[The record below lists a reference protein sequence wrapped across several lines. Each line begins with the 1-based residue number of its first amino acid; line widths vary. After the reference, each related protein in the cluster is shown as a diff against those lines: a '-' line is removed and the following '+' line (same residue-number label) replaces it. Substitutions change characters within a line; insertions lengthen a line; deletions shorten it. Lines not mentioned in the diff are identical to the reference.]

1 MSQREGVHRSVDN
14 VDKNVIDSPHN
25 TNAPKWNNNPQCN
38 GGAVMDGEGGEA
50 GAGECAG
57 RGAALERAYVHDVY
71 EQAGEDEPAPPAPAV
86 RSFLADL
93 EPGSL
98 VCDVGCGNGKYLS
111 VNPSVFTVGG
121 DRCSRLADQAR
132 HHSNEVVV
140 CDNLCLPFRDESF
153 DAVLSIAVVH
163 HFATVERRA
172 MALRELARI
181 TRIGGRL
188 LLTVWAMEHEG
199 RNFHSQDVLIPWHR
213 PATLYPPPPA
223 PRFLSVEYEH
233 CSEPWKSRDGSPGS
247 SSLSSPNETCYSF
260 VRRALQRLAG
270 RRSFLPS
277 WTIGTRITQRPC
289 PRPEP
294 PAADLPI
301 ELRRLD
307 EVLPPR
313 LVTQTSETS
322 TLKSRS
328 LTDIAEIERHGLVR
342 SRSSLPSLGGDD
354 SKPTVAEPVPE
365 ATPEPRKKPRLVKQK
380 KSINEDDADEDLDK
394 PTDMKSMVEEM
405 PNFKVHTQKL
415 HSKKPGV
422 FKQTSL
428 NEELMSV
435 ERLREKERLRKN
447 IQKQASL
454 NEEYLYRRPGTL
466 DSIRDSI
473 FSTSATTAK
482 KFQSLKNGLTNKFKT
497 STTNIDKVTVF
508 VRMLQGWKSHGP
520 VPEVPT
526 PNDNNVVNEKNFP
539 ERRHSKEDG
548 SDSSKDSSLQSDTSV
563 DSEDSFAS
571 VIYVPKADGS
581 GDPLSPGP
589 LSPGPTSPRLKVSS
603 VPTSPRMKS
612 SPGLPSP
619 RIKQA
624 FPLIRPPSSPN
635 AVTAPGAVHNKI
647 LVAQYSLK
655 NYSTTNSA
663 TTVAQKPLSKSQPNS
678 PPKVES
684 DDDVF
689 KLEPEPP
696 PPTIPIPIP
705 VPIEIYNDPIPPI
718 KEEEETPSDVTREL
732 LAEINKDIEEIHKL
746 TIETNDIKPRILLQ
760 DVKPYPKITLQTV
773 AELPEIPQFKP
784 KQPSKLPTTDALDA
798 KVADKKR
805 RERIRQIKEMLK
817 KGIPPINIS
826 RRPPFP
832 IVRTTSASEP
842 IAKSHPKLMS
852 IELFNPATDDMD
864 SDSSGVSS
872 PDSVDSVIS
881 VVPEELRKIAL
892 EKDLSNSSSLEA
904 KKDDARELT
913 PVEKSPSTSPAPPL
927 IEAVAEVAQ
936 TLDETCETVIQ
947 SSPRSKRRHLEKLES
962 AEAMAIVQGASSSS
976 SSSNWSLNKLSPGD
990 LRILEDRSRSQ
1001 SHTSSSG
1008 SSSSLERLSPGRRS
1022 KDRSPRQGSTSNSTW
1037 SLNRLSPNR
1046 PEGRS
1051 LDENLTKTHRSPTR
1065 LPYDS
1070 ISMSS
1075 TDSDKSISKSE
1086 SFNRIQANEPLVTC
1100 KSDMIAKEEEW
1111 VTEQQDRSSNLTEF
1125 AEKLSEKLMQEIDQY
1140 SKRINEEDFDLTSS
1154 SSSEKSISL
1163 RLKREEEDRNTQK
1176 ILDELSDSLQHLED
1190 PQNKLGLDSASNTV
1204 KSDCNKIITSIQ
1216 DTPESE
1222 INKLFPK
1229 CITKTKGKKRS
1240 KDVDPIINKYR
1251 ELKKTMKV
1259 TSDEDIYLNNFA
1271 NVQYNVKPT
1280 NDDKFTDLDTKN
1292 PDEDSAISSSNGN
1305 PEITI
1310 DSGAYDTSQSLE
1322 TGYSLESEISVDSL
1336 CTSTDKRSSL
1346 KVGQSTDSSDLD
1358 KMEISPESI
1367 TSRSSASTAP
1377 LKSGFSIESSD
1388 TSAGSDWSR
1397 RDKTGSTASLGCASL
1412 ASLPSCSEC
1421 SKERKFMEI
1430 RSSSEETATLP
1441 AVPARAMPHAPLL
1454 PSLSDGSDSL
1464 PSEGGAVT
1472 YHRYY
1477 HVFKKGELDQLIE
1490 KYVESLHVVSSY
1502 YDQASW
1508 CVIAEKV
1515 QVWTI

>member
-1 MSQREGVHRSVDN
+1 M
-14 VDKNVIDSPHN
+14 
-25 TNAPKWNNNPQCN
+25 QCSFT
-38 GGAVMDGEGGEA
+38 V
-50 GAGECAG
+50 
-57 RGAALERAYVHDVY
+57 
-71 EQAGEDEPAPPAPAV
+71 
-86 RSFLADL
+86 FLAFF
-93 EPGSL
+93 S
-98 VCDVGCGNGKYLS
+98 NG
-111 VNPSVFTVGG
+111 
-121 DRCSRLADQAR
+121 
-132 HHSNEVVV
+132 
-140 CDNLCLPFRDESF
+140 
-153 DAVLSIAVVH
+153 
-163 HFATVERRA
+163 
-172 MALRELARI
+172 
-181 TRIGGRL
+181 
-188 LLTVWAMEHEG
+188 
-199 RNFHSQDVLIPWHR
+199 
-213 PATLYPPPPA
+213 
-223 PRFLSVEYEH
+223 
-233 CSEPWKSRDGSPGS
+233 EPWKSREGSPGS

-277 WTIGTRITQRPC
+277 WGIPRVPPRPC
-289 PRPEP
+289 ARPEP

-307 EVLPPR
+307 EAFPPR
-313 LVTQTSETS
+313 LITQPSDAS
-322 TLKSRS
+322 TMKSRS
-328 LTDIAEIERHGLVR
+328 LTDIADVDRRALIR
-342 SRSSLPSLGGDD
+342 SRSSLPSL
-354 SKPTVAEPVPE
+354 SAEEIEPPPQETPAPE
-365 ATPEPRKKPRLVKQK
+365 IPEPRKKPRLVKQK

-394 PTDMKSMVEEM
+394 PTDMKSLVEEM
-405 PNFKVHTQKL
+405 PNFKIHPHRVQ
-415 HSKKPGV
+415 SRKPGV
-422 FKQTSL
+422 VKQTSL

-454 NEEYLYRRPGTL
+454 NEEYLYRRPGAL

-482 KFQSLKNGLTNKFKT
+482 KFQSLKNGLTSKFKT

-526 PNDNNVVNEKNFP
+526 PSDNNTVNEKNMP

-581 GDPLSPGP
+581 GDPLSPTP

-619 RIKQA
+619 RIKQS
-624 FPLIRPPSSPN
+624 FPLIRPPASPN
-635 AVTAPGAVHNKI
+635 AVQTPGSVNKI

-655 NYSTTNSA
+655 NYSTSSVVCA
-663 TTVAQKPLSKSQPNS
+663 APIKPQSKSQPNS
-678 PPKVES
+678 PPKSES
-684 DDDVF
+684 DEIVKPD
-689 KLEPEPP
+689 LQ
-696 PPTIPIPIP
+696 PIINNNVP
-705 VPIEIYNDPIPPI
+705 VDIFEEIDPIPPI
-718 KEEEETPSDVTREL
+718 LEEEEEAPTEMTREL
-732 LAEINKDIEEIHKL
+732 IAEINKDIEEIHKL
-746 TIETNDIKPRILLQ
+746 TAETDQLKPRIVLQ

-773 AELPEIPQFKP
+773 AELPEIPVFKP
-784 KQPSKLPTTDALDA
+784 KEPNKSPITDTLDSKS
-798 KVADKKR
+798 ADRKR
-805 RERIRQIKEMLK
+805 KERIRQIKEMLN
-817 KGIPPINIS
+817 KGIPGANVS

-832 IVRTTSASEP
+832 IVRTGKSELST
-842 IAKSHPKLMS
+842 KSHPKLMS
-852 IELFNPATDDMD
+852 LELFNPATDDMD

-881 VVPEELRKIAL
+881 VVPEELRKIAM
-892 EKDLSNSSSLEA
+892 EKGNYIIHNTIIYCSSHLYLLNINIFCLVTDLLNSD
-904 KKDDARELT
+904 KKEDNIIINT
-913 PVEKSPSTSPAPPL
+913 EKSPAPQRL
-927 IEAVAEVAQ
+927 IEAVAEVAHS
-936 TLDETCETVIQ
+936 LDETCETVIQ
-947 SSPRSKRRHLEKLES
+947 SSPQSKRKQLEKLES
-962 AEAMAIVQGASSSS
+962 TEALAIVQGASSSS
-976 SSSNWSLNKLSPGD
+976 SSSWSLNKLSPGD

-1022 KDRSPRQGSTSNSTW
+1022 KDRSPKQGSTSNSTW

-1046 PEGRS
+1046 PEVRS
-1051 LDENLTKTHRSPTR
+1051 LDENLSKSHRSPTR

-1070 ISMSS
+1070 VSMSS

-1086 SFNRIQANEPLVTC
+1086 SFNRIQNEPLITC
-1100 KSDMIAKEEEW
+1100 KSDMIAKEEDW
-1111 VTEQQDRSSNLTEF
+1111 VDRQDRGQHLTEF
-1125 AEKLSEKLMQEIDQY
+1125 AEKLSEKLLQEIDQY
-1140 SKRINEEDFDLTSS
+1140 SKRINEEDFDLPSS

-1190 PQNKLGLDSASNTV
+1190 PYINKISTEMHGLNKLSTEIYER
-1204 KSDCNKIITSIQ
+1204 NKYIAALN
-1216 DTPESE
+1216 DTQETD

-1229 CITKTKGKKRS
+1229 CGSKTKSKKRS

-1251 ELKKTMKV
+1251 ELKKSMKV
-1259 TSDEDIYLNNFA
+1259 TSEEDIFLNNCA
-1271 NVQYNVKPT
+1271 NIQYNTKPT
-1280 NDDKFTDLDTKN
+1280 IDEKTPEIDTKN
-1292 PDEDSAISSSNGN
+1292 PDDDSAISSSNGN

-1367 TSRSSASTAP
+1367 TSRSSTSTAP

-1421 SKERKFMEI
+1421 SKERKLLET
-1430 RSSSEETATLP
+1430 RSSSEDTATAP
-1441 AVPARAMPHAPLL
+1441 AVPLRPIPHAPLL

-1477 HVFKKGELDQLIE
+1477 HVFKRGELDQLIE

>member
-1 MSQREGVHRSVDN
+1 MYTSRRARTTLRARPRPPCAPSSATSSPAASCVTSVSHIVLRRS
-14 VDKNVIDSPHN
+14 
-25 TNAPKWNNNPQCN
+25 
-38 GGAVMDGEGGEA
+38 
-50 GAGECAG
+50 
-57 RGAALERAYVHDVY
+57 YVHDVY
-71 EQAGEDEPAPPAPAV
+71 EQAGEDDAPCAPAPAV
-86 RSFLADL
+86 RSFLGDL

-111 VNPSVFTVGG
+111 VNPSVFAVGG
-121 DRCSRLADQAR
+121 DRCTRLAAQAQ
-132 HHSNEVVV
+132 HDNNEVVV
-140 CDNLCLPFRDESF
+140 CDNLSLPFRDESF

-213 PATLYPPPPA
+213 PATLCPPPPA
-223 PRFLSVEYEH
+223 PRFLSVDYDH

-277 WTIGTRITQRPC
+277 WGVNTRVIQRPSQ
-289 PRPEP
+289 RPEP
-294 PAADLPI
+294 AAADLPI

-313 LVTQTSETS
+313 LISQPSESS
-322 TLKSRS
+322 TMKSRS
-328 LTDIAEIERHGLVR
+328 LTDIADIEHRALVR
-342 SRSSLPSLGGDD
+342 SRSSLPSLGGEEN
-354 SKPTVAEPVPE
+354 EPPALEQPVQPVI
-365 ATPEPRKKPRLVKQK
+365 EPRKKPRLVKQK

-405 PNFKVHTQKL
+405 PNFKIHTQKL
-415 HSKKPGV
+415 QSKKPGV

-454 NEEYLYRRPGTL
+454 NEEYLYRRPGAL
-466 DSIRDSI
+466 DSLRDSI

-508 VRMLQGWKSHGP
+508 VRMLQGWKNHGP

-526 PNDNNVVNEKNFP
+526 PSDNNANSDKGYP
-539 ERRHSKEDG
+539 ERRHSREDG

-581 GDPLSPGP
+581 GDPLSPTP
-589 LSPGPTSPRLKVSS
+589 LSPGPTSPRLKVPS
-603 VPTSPRMKS
+603 VPTSPRMKN

-624 FPLIRPPSSPN
+624 FPLIRPPGSPN
-635 AVTAPGAVHNKI
+635 AVTAPGTVHNKI

-655 NYSTTNSA
+655 NYTTTNNVC
-663 TTVAQKPLSKSQPNS
+663 VAPIKPQSKSQPNS
-678 PPKVES
+678 PPKP
-684 DDDVF
+684 
-689 KLEPEPP
+689 EPEINIMDTEIPAIVNKPP
-696 PPTIPIPIP
+696 
-705 VPIEIYNDPIPPI
+705 PIEIFPQEIDPIPPI
-718 KEEEETPSDVTREL
+718 KEEEETPNEETKEL

-746 TIETNDIKPRILLQ
+746 TADTDDLKPRVLQ

-784 KQPSKLPTTDALDA
+784 KAPSKSPTNDTLDS
-798 KVADKKR
+798 KSADRKR
-805 RERIRQIKEMLK
+805 KERIRQIKEMLN
-817 KGIPPINIS
+817 KGIPPISIS
-826 RRPPFP
+826 RRQHFP
-832 IVRTTSASEP
+832 IVRSTSKAEP

-852 IELFNPATDDMD
+852 LELFNPATDDVD

-881 VVPEELRKIAL
+881 VVPDELRKIAM
-892 EKDLSNSSSLEA
+892 EKDLPNPPTTEVKTTDNSNTNEKQA
-904 KKDDARELT
+904 FTLT
-913 PVEKSPSTSPAPPL
+913 TPQTL

-936 TLDETCETVIQ
+936 SLDETCETVIQ
-947 SSPRSKRRHLEKLES
+947 SSPRSKRRHTEKLES
-962 AEAMAIVQGASSSS
+962 GEAIAIVQGASSSS

-1008 SSSSLERLSPGRRS
+1008 SSCSLERLSPGRRS
-1022 KDRSPRQGSTSNSTW
+1022 KDRSPKQGSTSNSTW

-1051 LDENLTKTHRSPTR
+1051 LDENLSKSHRSPTR
-1065 LPYDS
+1065 HPYDS
-1070 ISMSS
+1070 LSVSS
-1075 TDSDKSISKSE
+1075 TDSEKSISKSE
-1086 SFNRIQANEPLVTC
+1086 SFNRIQNEPLVTC
-1100 KSDMIAKEEEW
+1100 KSDMVSKEEEW
-1111 VTEQQDRSSNLTEF
+1111 ITDQQERSHHLTEF
-1125 AEKLSEKLMQEIDQY
+1125 AEKLSEKLLQEIDQY
-1140 SKRINEEDFDLTSS
+1140 SKRINEDDFDLPSS

-1176 ILDELSDSLQHLED
+1176 ILDELSNSLQHLED
-1190 PQNKLGLDSASNTV
+1190 PHNKLNLESHITSKLTGE
-1204 KSDCNKIITSIQ
+1204 KIKYITSIQ
-1216 DTPESE
+1216 DTQESD

-1229 CITKTKGKKRS
+1229 CSTKTKSKKRS

-1259 TSDEDIYLNNFA
+1259 TSEEDIYLNNCA
-1271 NVQYNVKPT
+1271 NIQYNVKPI
-1280 NDDKFTDLDTKN
+1280 TDEKLPDIDTKN
-1292 PDEDSAISSSNGN
+1292 PDDDSAISSSNGN

-1310 DSGAYDTSQSLE
+1310 ESGNYDTSQSLE

-1358 KMEISPESI
+1358 KMEISPESV
-1367 TSRSSASTAP
+1367 TSRSSTSTAP

-1397 RDKTGSTASLGCASL
+1397 RDKTGSTASLGCVSL

-1421 SKERKFMEI
+1421 SKERKLMET
-1430 RSSSEETATLP
+1430 RSSSEDTAPVP
-1441 AVPARAMPHAPLL
+1441 AVAARAIPHAPLL

>member
-1 MSQREGVHRSVDN
+1 MSML
-14 VDKNVIDSPHN
+14 KNGIPNRIQYRPALSR
-25 TNAPKWNNNPQCN
+25 CN
-38 GGAVMDGEGGEA
+38 GGAVMADGGSGAADAEA
-50 GAGECAG
+50 GAGAG
-57 RGAALERAYVHDVY
+57 AGESAARGAALERAYVHDVY
-71 EQAGEDEPAPPAPAV
+71 EQAGEDGDEAIRAPAPGV
-86 RSFLADL
+86 RTFLSEL

-111 VNPSVFTVGG
+111 VNPAVYSVGG
-121 DRCSRLADQAR
+121 DRCTRLASHAR

-172 MALRELARI
+172 MALRELARV

-213 PATLYPPPPA
+213 PATLCPPTPT
-223 PRFLSVEYEH
+223 PRFLSVDHDQNIE
-233 CSEPWKSRDGSPGS
+233 SWKSRDGSPGS

-260 VRRALQRLAG
+260 VRRALQKLAG

-277 WTIGTRITQRPC
+277 WGLARVPPRPC
-289 PRPEP
+289 TGLEP

-307 EVLPPR
+307 EALPPR
-313 LVTQTSETS
+313 LITQNSESS
-322 TLKSRS
+322 TMKSRS
-328 LTDIAEIERHGLVR
+328 LTDIADVERRTLVR
-342 SRSSLPSLGGDD
+342 SRSSLPSLGGDENEPPPIE
-354 SKPTVAEPVPE
+354 KPAPE
-365 ATPEPRKKPRLVKQK
+365 IPEPRKKPRLVKQK

-405 PNFKVHTQKL
+405 PNFKIHTYRL
-415 HSKKPGV
+415 EPKKPGV

-435 ERLREKERLRKN
+435 ERLREKEHLRKN

-454 NEEYLYRRPGTL
+454 NEEYLYRRPGAL

-482 KFQSLKNGLTNKFKT
+482 KFQSLKNGLTSKFKT

-508 VRMLQGWKSHGP
+508 VRMLQGWKNHGP

-526 PNDNNVVNEKNFP
+526 PSDNNPATEKAVP
-539 ERRHSKEDG
+539 ERRHSREDG

-581 GDPLSPGP
+581 GDPLSPTP

-624 FPLIRPPSSPN
+624 FPLIRPPASPS
-635 AVTAPGAVHNKI
+635 AVQPPTVNKI

-655 NYSTTNSA
+655 NYSTSSSICA
-663 TTVAQKPLSKSQPNS
+663 VPLKPQSKSQPNS
-678 PPKVES
+678 PPKSES
-684 DDDVF
+684 DDKVIKPELQQLINSNVSVEVF
-689 KLEPEPP
+689 E
-696 PPTIPIPIP
+696 
-705 VPIEIYNDPIPPI
+705 EIDPIPPI
-718 KEEEETPSDVTREL
+718 KEEEETPTEVTKEL
-732 LAEINKDIEEIHKL
+732 IAEINKDIEEIHKL
-746 TIETNDIKPRILLQ
+746 TEETNQLKPRVVLQ

-784 KQPSKLPTTDALDA
+784 KETNKSSSA
-798 KVADKKR
+798 
-805 RERIRQIKEMLK
+805 
-817 KGIPPINIS
+817 
-826 RRPPFP
+826 PFP
-832 IVRTTSASEP
+832 IVRTGKSEHVVKTRP
-842 IAKSHPKLMS
+842 TLMAL
-852 IELFNPATDDMD
+852 ELFNPATDDMD

-881 VVPEELRKIAL
+881 VVPDELRKTAQ
-892 EKDLSNSSSLEA
+892 EKDLPNPN
-904 KKDDARELT
+904 KLT
-913 PVEKSPSTSPAPPL
+913 TEPKIEETPSDKSPSTAPAPQAPHSL
-927 IEAVAEVAQ
+927 IEAVAEVAHS
-936 TLDETCETVIQ
+936 LDETCETVIQ
-947 SSPRSKRRHLEKLES
+947 SSPRSKRKHLEKLES
-962 AEAMAIVQGASSSS
+962 ADAIAIIQGTSSSS

-990 LRILEDRSRSQ
+990 LRILEDKSR

-1022 KDRSPRQGSTSNSTW
+1022 KDRSPKQGSTSNSTW

-1051 LDENLTKTHRSPTR
+1051 LDENLSRSHRSPTR
-1065 LPYDS
+1065 FPYDS
-1070 ISMSS
+1070 VSISS
-1075 TDSDKSISKSE
+1075 TDSEKSISKSE
-1086 SFNRIQANEPLVTC
+1086 SFNRIQNEPLVTC

-1111 VTEQQDRSSNLTEF
+1111 VADQQDRSQHLTEF
-1125 AEKLSEKLMQEIDQY
+1125 AEKLSEKLLQEIDQY
-1140 SKRINEEDFDLTSS
+1140 SKRINEEDFDLPSS

-1190 PQNKLGLDSASNTV
+1190 PYINKLSTEMHGLNKLSAELQER
-1204 KSDCNKIITSIQ
+1204 NKYIASMN
-1216 DTPESE
+1216 DTQETD

-1229 CITKTKGKKRS
+1229 CGSKTKSKKRS

-1259 TSDEDIYLNNFA
+1259 TSDEDIYLNNCA
-1271 NVQYNVKPT
+1271 NIQYNVKPVVSEE
-1280 NDDKFTDLDTKN
+1280 KPAEVETKN
-1292 PDEDSAISSSNGN
+1292 PDDDSAICSSNGN

-1310 DSGAYDTSQSLE
+1310 DSGTYDTSQSLE
-1322 TGYSLESEISVDSL
+1322 TGYSLESEISIDSL

-1421 SKERKFMEI
+1421 SKERKLLET
-1430 RSSSEETATLP
+1430 RSSSEDTAT
-1441 AVPARAMPHAPLL
+1441 VPVPTRPGPHAPLL

-1477 HVFKKGELDQLIE
+1477 HVFKRGELDQLIE

>member
-1 MSQREGVHRSVDN
+1 MAD
-14 VDKNVIDSPHN
+14 
-25 TNAPKWNNNPQCN
+25 
-38 GGAVMDGEGGEA
+38 GGAEA
-50 GAGECAG
+50 GAGECAA

-71 EQAGEDEPAPPAPAV
+71 EQAGEDDAPCAPAPAV
-86 RSFLADL
+86 RSFLSDL

-111 VNPSVFTVGG
+111 VNPSVFAVGG
-121 DRCSRLADQAR
+121 DRCTRLAAQAQQNN
-132 HHSNEVVV
+132 NEVVV
-140 CDNLCLPFRDESF
+140 CDNLSLPFRDESF

-213 PATLYPPPPA
+213 PATLCPPPPA
-223 PRFLSVEYEH
+223 PRFLSVEYDH
-233 CSEPWKSRDGSPGS
+233 CAEPWKNHDGSPGS

-277 WTIGTRITQRPC
+277 WGISTRVIQRPC
-289 PRPEP
+289 QRPEP
-294 PAADLPI
+294 AAADLPI

-313 LVTQTSETS
+313 LVSQPSETS
-322 TLKSRS
+322 TMKSRS
-328 LTDIAEIERHGLVR
+328 LTDITDIERRALVR
-342 SRSSLPSLGGDD
+342 SRSSLPSLGGEEN
-354 SKPTVAEPVPE
+354 EPAVIEQPVQ
-365 ATPEPRKKPRLVKQK
+365 PVIEPRKKPRLVKQK

-394 PTDMKSMVEEM
+394 HTDMKSMVEEM
-405 PNFKVHTQKL
+405 PNFKIHTQKL
-415 HSKKPGV
+415 HSRKPGV

-454 NEEYLYRRPGTL
+454 NEEYLYRRPGAL

-508 VRMLQGWKSHGP
+508 VRMLQGWKNHGP

-526 PNDNNVVNEKNFP
+526 PSDSNTNSDKSYP
-539 ERRHSKEDG
+539 ERRHSREDG

-581 GDPLSPGP
+581 SDPLSPTP

-603 VPTSPRMKS
+603 VPTSPRMKN

-619 RIKQA
+619 RIKQT
-624 FPLIRPPSSPN
+624 FPLIRPPGSPN
-635 AVTAPGAVHNKI
+635 AVQAPGTVHNKI

-655 NYSTTNSA
+655 NYTTTNNVCISP
-663 TTVAQKPLSKSQPNS
+663 VKPQSKSQPNS
-678 PPKVES
+678 PPKP
-684 DDDVF
+684 
-689 KLEPEPP
+689 EPEVNIINTEIPP
-696 PPTIPIPIP
+696 IVNKPP
-705 VPIEIYNDPIPPI
+705 PIEIFEEIDPIPPI
-718 KEEEETPSDVTREL
+718 KEEEESPSEVTKGL

-746 TIETNDIKPRILLQ
+746 TAETDDLKPRVLQ

-784 KQPSKLPTTDALDA
+784 KAPSKSPTKDTLDSRS
-798 KVADKKR
+798 ADKKR
-805 RERIRQIKEMLK
+805 KERIRQIKEMLN
-817 KGIPPINIS
+817 KGIPPVSIS
-826 RRPPFP
+826 RRQQFP
-832 IVRTTSASEP
+832 IVRSTSKTEP
-842 IAKSHPKLMS
+842 ITKNHPKLMS
-852 IELFNPATDDMD
+852 LELFNPAIDDMD

-881 VVPEELRKIAL
+881 VVPDELRKIAL
-892 EKDLSNSSSLEA
+892 EKDLPNPPIVEVQNTDNSHTNDKQA
-904 KKDDARELT
+904 PTINT
-913 PVEKSPSTSPAPPL
+913 PQKL
-927 IEAVAEVAQ
+927 IEAVAEVAHS
-936 TLDETCETVIQ
+936 LDETCETVIQ
-947 SSPRSKRRHLEKLES
+947 SSPRSKRRHFDKLES
-962 AEAMAIVQGASSSS
+962 AEAIAIVQGASSSS

-1022 KDRSPRQGSTSNSTW
+1022 KDRSPKLGSTSNSTW

-1051 LDENLTKTHRSPTR
+1051 LDENLSKSHRSPTR
-1065 LPYDS
+1065 HPYDS
-1070 ISMSS
+1070 LSISS
-1075 TDSDKSISKSE
+1075 TDSEKSISKSE
-1086 SFNRIQANEPLVTC
+1086 SFNRIQNEPLVTC
-1100 KSDMIAKEEEW
+1100 KSDMMSKEEEW
-1111 VTEQQDRSSNLTEF
+1111 ISDQQERSQHLTEF
-1125 AEKLSEKLMQEIDQY
+1125 AEKLSEKLLQEIDQY
-1140 SKRINEEDFDLTSS
+1140 SKRINEEDFDLPSS

-1163 RLKREEEDRNTQK
+1163 RLKREEEDRHTQK
-1176 ILDELSDSLQHLED
+1176 ILDELSNSLQHLED
-1190 PQNKLGLDSASNTV
+1190 PYNKLNLESHLTGKLTGDKV
-1204 KSDCNKIITSIQ
+1204 KYITSIQ
-1216 DTPESE
+1216 DTQESD

-1229 CITKTKGKKRS
+1229 CSTKTKSKKRS

-1259 TSDEDIYLNNFA
+1259 TSDEDIYLNNCA
-1271 NVQYNVKPT
+1271 NIQYNVKPL
-1280 NDDKFTDLDTKN
+1280 TDEKLPDIDMKN
-1292 PDEDSAISSSNGN
+1292 PDDDSAISSSNGN

-1310 DSGAYDTSQSLE
+1310 ESGTYDTSQSLE

-1358 KMEISPESI
+1358 KMEISPESV
-1367 TSRSSASTAP
+1367 TSRSSTSTAP

-1397 RDKTGSTASLGCASL
+1397 RDKTGSTASLGCVSL

-1421 SKERKFMEI
+1421 SKERKLLDT
-1430 RSSSEETATLP
+1430 RSSSEDTAT
-1441 AVPARAMPHAPLL
+1441 VPAATARALPHAPLL

>member
-1 MSQREGVHRSVDN
+1 M
-14 VDKNVIDSPHN
+14 
-25 TNAPKWNNNPQCN
+25 A
-38 GGAVMDGEGGEA
+38 DGCA
-50 GAGECAG
+50 GAGECAA

-71 EQAGEDEPAPPAPAV
+71 EQAGDSGDDAPRPPAPAV
-86 RSFLADL
+86 RAFLADL

-111 VNPSVFTVGG
+111 VNPSVFAVGG
-121 DRCSRLADQAR
+121 DRCSRLTTHAR
-132 HHSNEVVV
+132 HHQNEVVV

-172 MALRELARI
+172 MALRELARV

-213 PATLYPPPPA
+213 PATLCPPPPA
-223 PRFLSVEYEH
+223 PRFLSVDNDQNA
-233 CSEPWKSRDGSPGS
+233 EPWKSRDGSPGS

-277 WTIGTRITQRPC
+277 WGLARVPPRPC
-289 PRPEP
+289 VRPEP

-307 EVLPPR
+307 EALPPR
-313 LVTQTSETS
+313 LIPQNSDTS

-328 LTDIAEIERHGLVR
+328 LTDIADIDTRALIR
-342 SRSSLPSLGGDD
+342 SRSSLPSLGIEEIE
-354 SKPTVAEPVPE
+354 PTPKENPIPE
-365 ATPEPRKKPRLVKQK
+365 APEPRKKPRLVKQK

-394 PTDMKSMVEEM
+394 PTDMKSLVEEM
-405 PNFKVHTQKL
+405 PNFKVHTNRLQ
-415 HSKKPGV
+415 SRKPGV

-454 NEEYLYRRPGTL
+454 NEEYLYRRPGAL

-482 KFQSLKNGLTNKFKT
+482 KFQSLKNGLTSKFKT

-526 PNDNNVVNEKNFP
+526 PSENNPGSEKNYP
-539 ERRHSKEDG
+539 ERRHSREDG

-581 GDPLSPGP
+581 GDPLSPTP

-603 VPTSPRMKS
+603 VPTSPRLKS

-624 FPLIRPPSSPN
+624 FPLIRPPASPS
-635 AVTAPGAVHNKI
+635 AVQTPGSVNKI

-655 NYSTTNSA
+655 NYSTTN
-663 TTVAQKPLSKSQPNS
+663 TMCNIPLKPQSKSQPNS
-678 PPKVES
+678 PPKGEAEE
-684 DDDVF
+684 
-689 KLEPEPP
+689 KIIKPEPEP
-696 PPTIPIPIP
+696 IINKN
-705 VPIEIYNDPIPPI
+705 VSMDLFEEIDHPIPPI
-718 KEEEETPSDVTREL
+718 LEEEETPTEVTKEL
-732 LAEINKDIEEIHKL
+732 IAEINKDIEEIHKL
-746 TIETNDIKPRILLQ
+746 TAETNHLKPRIVLQ
-760 DVKPYPKITLQTV
+760 DIKPYPKITLQTV
-773 AELPEIPQFKP
+773 AELPEIPQYKP
-784 KQPSKLPTTDALDA
+784 KEPNRSPTDTLDSRSS
-798 KVADKKR
+798 DRKR
-805 RERIRQIKEMLK
+805 KERIRQIKEMLN
-817 KGIPPINIS
+817 KGIPGANIG
-826 RRPPFP
+826 RRSGFP
-832 IVRTTSASEP
+832 IVRTSKADQF
-842 IAKSHPKLMS
+842 AKSHPKLMS
-852 IELFNPATDDMD
+852 LELFNPATDDID

-881 VVPEELRKIAL
+881 VVPEELRKTAI
-892 EKDLSNSSSLEA
+892 EKDLE
-904 KKDDARELT
+904 KKEESCNIINIVT
-913 PVEKSPSTSPAPPL
+913 TTEKSPSVSPVPQTL
-927 IEAVAEVAQ
+927 IEAAAEVAHS
-936 TLDETCETVIQ
+936 LDETCETVIQ
-947 SSPRSKRRHLEKLES
+947 SSPRSKRKHLEKLES

-990 LRILEDRSRSQ
+990 LRILEDRSRS

-1022 KDRSPRQGSTSNSTW
+1022 KDRSPKQGSTSNSTW

-1051 LDENLTKTHRSPTR
+1051 LDENLGRNHRSPTR
-1065 LPYDS
+1065 LYDS
-1070 ISMSS
+1070 VSISS
-1075 TDSDKSISKSE
+1075 TDSEKSISKSE
-1086 SFNRIQANEPLVTC
+1086 SFNRIQNEPLVTC
-1100 KSDMIAKEEEW
+1100 KSDMLAKDDVW
-1111 VTEQQDRSSNLTEF
+1111 ADQDRGEHLTEF
-1125 AEKLSEKLMQEIDQY
+1125 AEKLSEKLLQEIDQY
-1140 SKRINEEDFDLTSS
+1140 SKRINEEDFDLPSS

-1190 PQNKLGLDSASNTV
+1190 PYLNKNKADLHGSGKLS
-1204 KSDCNKIITSIQ
+1204 SDIQERIKYVAALNETQETDIT
-1216 DTPESE
+1216 
-1222 INKLFPK
+1222 KLFPK
-1229 CITKTKGKKRS
+1229 CGTKVKSKKRS
-1240 KDVDPIINKYR
+1240 RDVDPIINKYR
-1251 ELKKTMKV
+1251 ELKRSLKV
-1259 TSDEDIYLNNFA
+1259 ASEEDIYLNNCA
-1271 NVQYNVKPT
+1271 NVQYNTKPT
-1280 NDDKFTDLDTKN
+1280 LDDKLPDIDTKN
-1292 PDEDSAISSSNGN
+1292 PDDDSAISSTNGN

-1310 DSGAYDTSQSLE
+1310 DSGQSYDTSQSLE

-1367 TSRSSASTAP
+1367 TSRSSTSTAP

-1421 SKERKFMEI
+1421 SKERKLLET
-1430 RSSSEETATLP
+1430 RSSSEDTAAAS
-1441 AVPARAMPHAPLL
+1441 AVPVRAGPHAPLL

-1477 HVFKKGELDQLIE
+1477 HVFKRGELDQLIE